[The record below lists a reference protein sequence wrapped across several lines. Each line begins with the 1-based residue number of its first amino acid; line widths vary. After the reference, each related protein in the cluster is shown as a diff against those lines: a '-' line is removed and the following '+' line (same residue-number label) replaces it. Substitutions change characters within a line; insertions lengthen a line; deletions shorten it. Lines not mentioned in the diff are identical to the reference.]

1 MRIYGNLT
9 TPSIAQGRTQ
19 QPASP
24 SFGEENYTIL
34 PAPGVKG
41 KPSIVFEAR
50 NKEGNWVMRAFT
62 FAKECLAEIVAKI
75 AGNPNIRKPR
85 A

>member
-34 PAPGVKG
+34 PAPGAKG
-41 KPSIVFEAR
+41 KPTILFEA
-50 NKEGNWVMRAFT
+50 KIDENWVTRGYT
-62 FAKECLAEIVAKI
+62 RAKEFIAEIVAKI
-75 AGNPNIRKPR
+75 TGNPKIRKPR